1 MDVAFRFIATR
12 REVLG
17 WLVSILLAAAAGCS
31 RSDNP
36 QTYPV
41 TGKVTYRGQPVTSG
55 MVMLTPEESGH
66 AATGSLEKDGSFK
79 LTTFQKDDGAVPGK
93 YLVAVQ
99 AFPAEGA
106 GLPGAEFAGKAPP
119 IPQKYFSPGS
129 SGLTVEIKAGENQL
143 ELSLKD

>member
-1 MDVAFRFIATR
+1 MDVALRLTAPR
-12 REVLG
+12 REIDGWQVLA
-17 WLVSILLAAAAGCS
+17 VLAAATGCT

-41 TGKVTYRGQPVTSG
+41 AGKVTYRGQPVTSG

-79 LTTFQKDDGAVPGK
+79 LTTFQKDDGAVPGR
-93 YLVAVQ
+93 YQVAVQ

-143 ELSLKD
+143 DLALKD